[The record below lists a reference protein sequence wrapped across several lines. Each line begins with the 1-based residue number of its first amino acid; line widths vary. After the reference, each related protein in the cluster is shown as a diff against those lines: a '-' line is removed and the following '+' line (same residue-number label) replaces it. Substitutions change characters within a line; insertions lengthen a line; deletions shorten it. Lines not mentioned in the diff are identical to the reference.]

1 MQNDAWRKLL
11 RRFIAYDVPDD
22 MAACFDCDEARCP
35 DEQFATIGRESNLGV
50 RTDWFILVVVAESD
64 RIGAKRHDVE
74 TAGHPPHIA
83 VKTKLVIGRYA
94 TKFKSADRLDGG
106 AGVKAL

>member
-35 DEQFATIGRESNLGV
+35 DERFATCGERLARATAEKARPDES
-50 RTDWFILVVVAESD
+50 RQ
-64 RIGAKRHDVE
+64 
-74 TAGHPPHIA
+74 
-83 VKTKLVIGRYA
+83 
-94 TKFKSADRLDGG
+94 
-106 AGVKAL
+106 